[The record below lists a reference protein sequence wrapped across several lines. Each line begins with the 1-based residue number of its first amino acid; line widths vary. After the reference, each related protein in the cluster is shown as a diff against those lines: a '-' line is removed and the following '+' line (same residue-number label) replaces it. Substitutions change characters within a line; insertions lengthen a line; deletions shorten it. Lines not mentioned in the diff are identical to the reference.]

1 MFAVYLVQVEGR
13 AAEGMDV
20 DVAVP
25 LAGVNGMTGVVVGDD
40 LLVEGELGSLDQP
53 LAHALLLAQVTA
65 VVEEHLVAVAKVVV
79 GVVVDFLQ
87 GIFILNI

>member
-13 AAEGMDV
+13 AAEGVDV

-25 LAGVNGMTGVVVGDD
+25 LAGVNGVAGVVVGDD

-53 LAHALLLAQVTA
+53 LADALLLAQVTA

-79 GVVVDFLQ
+79 GVVVDFPQ

>member
-13 AAEGMDV
+13 AAEGVDV

-25 LAGVNGMTGVVVGDD
+25 LAGVNGVAGIVVGDD

-53 LAHALLLAQVTA
+53 LADALLLAQVTA

>member
-13 AAEGMDV
+13 AAEGVDV

-53 LAHALLLAQVTA
+53 LADALLLAQVTA

-79 GVVVDFLQ
+79 GVVVVFLQ

>member
-13 AAEGMDV
+13 AAEGVDV

-25 LAGVNGMTGVVVGDD
+25 LAGVNGVAGVVVGDD

-53 LAHALLLAQVTA
+53 LADALLLAQVTA